1 MVMWGLRSMLLIA
14 AIDIVVGSSQ
24 SESCVAGLED
34 ISAGSSLL
42 QAKSKETPSLS
53 VLSTRTQA
61 TIHQAPGAA
70 RAVLPPHL
78 FEFGMQLLSTE
89 QMLDAVVANSI
100 EHSQIYAGISMKI
113 RMVMGDAVDSEDAY
127 GLATLGQLSNG
138 GMMSMIDIG
147 GNYGRVT
154 IAAFK
159 LHPANLRIV
168 TVEPVPSTYFLL
180 RWNLW
185 LNGVPE
191 IELQEFY
198 HNPSKPG
205 VLPLNHGI
213 SDSKTEEK
221 MTGFCYA
228 PPRTMQAR
236 VCDCAKAYPG
246 EHCSG
251 VISKSLNTLVSLFV
265 GATEITLLKM
275 DCEGCE
281 IDVIPSLMALQADRG
296 LRVHRFAGELHVM
309 RNELEDFACQAEGAK
324 WFVSICYLQGVVHTI
339 PTKDRCAMG
348 PSRESCEN

>member
-1 MVMWGLRSMLLIA
+1 
-14 AIDIVVGSSQ
+14 
-24 SESCVAGLED
+24 
-34 ISAGSSLL
+34 
-42 QAKSKETPSLS
+42 
-53 VLSTRTQA
+53 
-61 TIHQAPGAA
+61 
-70 RAVLPPHL
+70 
-78 FEFGMQLLSTE
+78 MQLLGTE

-100 EHSQIYAGISMKI
+100 ERSQVYAGVSMKI
-113 RMVMGDAVDSEDAY
+113 RMVMGDSVDGADSY
-127 GLATLGQLSNG
+127 GLASLGQLSNG

-159 LHPANLRIV
+159 LHPANLRII
-168 TVEPVPSTYFLL
+168 TVEPVPSTFFLL

-198 HNPSKPG
+198 HNLVKPG

-213 SDSKTEEK
+213 EDAKTEEK
-221 MTGFCYA
+221 ITGFCYQ

-251 VISKSLNTLVSLFV
+251 VVSKSLNTLVTMF
-265 GATEITLLKM
+265 GGREITLLKM

-281 IDVIPSLMALQADRG
+281 VDVIPSLMALQANTG

-309 RNELEDFACQAEGAK
+309 PNELEDFACQAEGAK
-324 WFVSICYLQGVVHTI
+324 WFVSICSLQGVIHTLA
-339 PTKDRCAMG
+339 TKDRCTMG
-348 PSRESCEN
+348 PGRQSCSRLSYTELLAKHHSPSEW